1 MHPPMCFSRH
11 LLPLYFTDGYALA
24 ALVLSIIFDQTVMNN
39 ATERDPLDN
48 ALHFSMIMSILVSGK
63 VSGALQP

>member
-1 MHPPMCFSRH
+1 
-11 LLPLYFTDGYALA
+11 
-24 ALVLSIIFDQTVMNN
+24 MNN